1 MSQENVEVVK
11 RLVAA
16 VQAADL
22 EAAIACLG
30 AGGEIEDTDILDAHH
45 YRGHDGFVK
54 WVARWSESW
63 ESWRVEDIE
72 VLPAGEDHAVA
83 LFRMVAI
90 GRGSG
95 IEMARGDAMSAS
107 FAGARSFN

>member
-22 EAAIACLG
+22 EGGIACLG
-30 AGGEIEDTDILDAHH
+30 SEVEIEDTDILDADH

-83 LFRMVAI
+83 LFRLVAI

-95 IEMARGDAMSAS
+95 IEMARATPLSAS
-107 FAGARSFN
+107 F